1 MIFNTVNCTKCEQT
15 FSDSASL
22 EDHTKHS
29 HVEASFDINEECMNK
44 LDLLEKEQKAE
55 RQKFTHAFSEE
66 EKSKLKAVKEV
77 EELKLKIIV
86 EKEEKEKR
94 EKDIIKKIIDVE
106 QRMKVSNSSNN
117 DDLKRKLDEEII
129 KNNSTNKELDKTKA
143 DAKDLRKK
151 AKHFQDKVSQL

>member
-1 MIFNTVNCTKCEQT
+1 MECTHCGKLYQRVVMLKKHIENYHETEVTTSQQEQDSINIDEETNEGNVEETLEIIVKRSMIFNTVNCTKCEQT

-29 HVEASFDINEECMNK
+29 HVEASCDIHEECMNK

-77 EELKLKIIV
+77 EELKMKIIV

-94 EKDIIKKIIDVE
+94 EKDIIK
-106 QRMKVSNSSNN
+106 N
-117 DDLKRKLDEEII
+117 
-129 KNNSTNKELDKTKA
+129 
-143 DAKDLRKK
+143 
-151 AKHFQDKVSQL
+151 